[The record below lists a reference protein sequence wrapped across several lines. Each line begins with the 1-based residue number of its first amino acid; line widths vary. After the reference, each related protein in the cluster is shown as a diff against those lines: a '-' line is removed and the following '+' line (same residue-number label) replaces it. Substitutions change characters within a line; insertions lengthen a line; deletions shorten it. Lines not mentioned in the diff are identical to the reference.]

1 MKKIIL
7 SLFLYC
13 ALGGQSDKWTET
25 LIYNAYFG
33 GIYVAEGQL
42 KIDVQN
48 TGGDSVI
55 HILFQAKTIS
65 VADYIFPIND
75 KINIDVNSKTWTP
88 KSIKKVI
95 REGEYQHDSFT
106 QLFPEKNI
114 FIYKNDTISYVPPV
128 YDPYSLIYQFRKKTL
143 ISGNNFQFNTIDGG
157 KITLLQFD
165 VSPAEKIRIPMGEY
179 NTVKVMP
186 MRTDGKSFKNAG
198 QLTIWY
204 STESINKIPV
214 KINIKL
220 KFGSLKLELAR
231 II

>member
-33 GIYVAEGQL
+33 GIYVAESQL

-55 HILFQAKTIS
+55 HILFQAKTKS

-75 KINIDVNSKTWTP
+75 KISIDVNSKRWTP

-114 FIYKNDTISYVPPV
+114 ILSTINK
-128 YDPYSLIYQFRKKTL
+128 LFRKKKYLNLKNSNYFTQYNENMENTQKISSICDGRVIWGGDKTINEVRKIWIPERPLPVKFEPVERPDPASKKGSTL
-143 ISGNNFQFNTIDGG
+143 ESV
-157 KITLLQFD
+157 K
-165 VSPAEKIRIPMGEY
+165 KIRRAKTLFSEPPLFVFFRWISE
-179 NTVKVMP
+179 K
-186 MRTDGKSFKNAG
+186 RSKSK
-198 QLTIWY
+198 
-204 STESINKIPV
+204 
-214 KINIKL
+214 
-220 KFGSLKLELAR
+220 
-231 II
+231 

>member
-48 TGGDSVI
+48 TGVDSVI

-128 YDPYSLIYQFRKKTL
+128 YDPYSLIYQFRKK
-143 ISGNNFQFNTIDGG
+143 N
-157 KITLLQFD
+157 
-165 VSPAEKIRIPMGEY
+165 
-179 NTVKVMP
+179 
-186 MRTDGKSFKNAG
+186 
-198 QLTIWY
+198 
-204 STESINKIPV
+204 IN
-214 KINIKL
+214 L
-220 KFGSLKLELAR
+220 WQ
-231 II
+231 